1 MEEKSSGERKKLS
14 LSFGGKLNLN
24 NSVTSSKSAR
34 GVTTNSRSGRSTVQV
49 EVKRTKRSLVTSTLK
64 ENNNEK
70 LNIENN
76 SGLSAEEIQS
86 RSKILQEGLA
96 KTAAEAEILAIK
108 KLEHAKA
115 EEARVAANAEI
126 ARVAASNLAPEDQLL
141 ARRELELA
149 EILEIKKIEAEQKKA
164 QVEAKIAEE
173 ATLQAEK
180 DRQKLSDDETVPN
193 SSKIRN
199 FSNIQDKEV
208 FKEVAKKPSWTR
220 GLNEKR
226 QGKLTIARALD
237 SDNVRV
243 RSLASIKRRREKA
256 RMQADNTPAVKQFR
270 EVIIP
275 DRITVSELA
284 NRMTERTVD
293 VMKELMKNG
302 IMAKENEVID
312 TETAEL
318 ITTEFGHKVK
328 RVSESDI
335 ELSLISLAKD
345 SKNLKVRPP
354 IVTIMG
360 HVDHGKTSLLDAL
373 RQTKVADGEAG
384 GITQHIGAYQITTK
398 SGSQISFIDTP
409 GHEAFTEMR
418 ARGANVTDI
427 VVLVVAAD
435 DGIKTQTIEAIKHA
449 KAAACPIIVAVN
461 KCDKPE
467 ANPNKVRTELLQHEL
482 VPEEMGGD
490 IQCINV
496 SAKNKEGLNDLIE
509 ALEIQAELMELKSD
523 STINAE
529 GVVIESRVEKGKG
542 SVITLLVKSGTLNIG
557 DIIVVGSE
565 SGKVRALLND
575 SGERIKSAGPS
586 FPVEVLGLSGTP
598 NAGDLANVVETEG
611 KAREIAEYRARKFK
625 EKEVTQSARGSVEQM
640 LADIQAGEAS
650 ELPVVIKTDVHGSL
664 EAIKVALEKIGNS
677 LVKIKVLTGAVG
689 AINESDISLASASS
703 ALVFAFNVRA
713 VPKARDLSRRDGV
726 EIRYHSIIY
735 ELIEDAKLALT
746 GLLDPDFQETFIGY
760 AEIRKVFSVSKI
772 GKIAGCFVT
781 EGIVKRGCSFRLLRD
796 NTVIHQGMLKT
807 LRRFKDE
814 VKEVRQ
820 GIECG
825 MGFENYNDIQD
836 GDIMECFEVKEVA
849 RSLDSIDKK
858 VG

>member
-1 MEEKSSGERKKLS
+1 
-14 LSFGGKLNLN
+14 
-24 NSVTSSKSAR
+24 
-34 GVTTNSRSGRSTVQV
+34 
-49 EVKRTKRSLVTSTLK
+49 
-64 ENNNEK
+64 
-70 LNIENN
+70 
-76 SGLSAEEIQS
+76 
-86 RSKILQEGLA
+86 
-96 KTAAEAEILAIK
+96 
-108 KLEHAKA
+108 
-115 EEARVAANAEI
+115 
-126 ARVAASNLAPEDQLL
+126 
-141 ARRELELA
+141 
-149 EILEIKKIEAEQKKA
+149 
-164 QVEAKIAEE
+164 
-173 ATLQAEK
+173 
-180 DRQKLSDDETVPN
+180 
-193 SSKIRN
+193 
-199 FSNIQDKEV
+199 
-208 FKEVAKKPSWTR
+208 
-220 GLNEKR
+220 
-226 QGKLTIARALD
+226 
-237 SDNVRV
+237 
-243 RSLASIKRRREKA
+243 
-256 RMQADNTPAVKQFR
+256 
-270 EVIIP
+270 
-275 DRITVSELA
+275 
-284 NRMTERTVD
+284 
-293 VMKELMKNG
+293 
-302 IMAKENEVID
+302 
-312 TETAEL
+312 
-318 ITTEFGHKVK
+318 
-328 RVSESDI
+328 
-335 ELSLISLAKD
+335 
-345 SKNLKVRPP
+345 
-354 IVTIMG
+354 
-360 HVDHGKTSLLDAL
+360 
-373 RQTKVADGEAG
+373 
-384 GITQHIGAYQITTK
+384 
-398 SGSQISFIDTP
+398 
-409 GHEAFTEMR
+409 MR

-449 KAAACPIIVAVN
+449 KAAACPIIVAIN

-467 ANPNKVRTELLQHEL
+467 ANPNKVRSELLQHEL

-509 ALEIQAELMELKSD
+509 ALELQAELMELKSD

-575 SGERIKSAGPS
+575 NGERIKSAGPS

-689 AINESDISLASASS
+689 AINESDISLAAASS

-781 EGIVKRGCSFRLLRD
+781 EGIVKRGCSFRLLRE
-796 NTVIHQGMLKT
+796 NTVVHQGMLKT

-820 GIECG
+820 GTECG
-825 MGFENYNDIQD
+825 MGFENYNDLQD

-858 VG
+858 LG

>member
-664 EAIKVALEKIGNS
+664 EAIKIALEKIGNS